1 MSRVLHLPS
10 LPSTDLN
17 NSPSYAGPCTA
28 RHSTRIATFTNL
40 PPSLPTSSHD
50 SGQSS
55 FLLPS
60 TVGSTYNV
68 CVFISLVLPVSSIIY
83 FVHPTDPIIDPSEF
97 CSRFFEFAKGNC
109 NALDISGQLIAM
121 ILAVWATSFGVNE
134 YGIEEVDNSPH
145 AIRSRQERT
154 NEMVREVLQLIDMHG
169 VVRKPTWDG
178 VRALLLLS
186 PLTQGLQIRSM
197 YDASRLSDLPE
208 VQTPME
214 RLVSYRAQGHM
225 RSPLIC

>member
-1 MSRVLHLPS
+1 MYGKTLDEDSDLYQPPALTPNLIPRLRPEFFSSPFYSRFHVQ
-10 LPSTDLN
+10 
-17 NSPSYAGPCTA
+17 C
-28 RHSTRIATFTNL
+28 
-40 PPSLPTSSHD
+40 
-50 SGQSS
+50 
-55 FLLPS
+55 
-60 TVGSTYNV
+60 V
-68 CVFISLVLPVSSIIY
+68 CFYLISRVLPVSSIIY

-214 RLVSYRAQGHM
+214 RLVSYRARGHM